1 MEKVVITGLGAVC
14 SLGDSVGEIWDN
26 LIAGKS
32 GIGKIERI
40 STEKHDSTVAAE
52 IKNSEGFE
60 SVCKKYWT
68 RRQLNTVTSP
78 SRLVLATAVEAIED
92 CGIDLENYDKDRV
105 AVIYGIA
112 DAGFEDAEREKM
124 TNIILKTM
132 PSSVPS
138 LISEKFG
145 FHGVSFNLSCA
156 CASSGYAIALGAQLI
171 ETGVY
176 DVVVAGG
183 LSNYVTHDRISGF
196 NQILAMSANPDPE
209 TASRPFTKNRDGFIL
224 GEGAG
229 TVILESET
237 SAKKRNARVHAKL
250 SGYAC
255 YSESSNMTAP
265 LEDGEG
271 MRIVMERAIK
281 KAGLTPDKIDYIN
294 AHGTSTYLNDKYET
308 TAIKNLFG
316 KHAYELSVSS
326 TKSAIGHTLAAGSVI
341 EGIVTIKALN
351 ENIVPPTIHYDVPDP
366 ELDLDYTPNVAK
378 KREINVA
385 LSNSY
390 GFGGQ
395 DVTLI
400 FEK

>member
-1 MEKVVITGLGAVC
+1 MEKVVITGMGAVC
-14 SLGDSVGEIWDN
+14 SLGNSVDEIWN
-26 LIAGKS
+26 NVIEGKS
-32 GIGKIERI
+32 GFGKIKRI
-40 STEKHDSTVAAE
+40 STENHDTTVAAE
-52 IKNSEGFE
+52 LPNDEFE
-60 SVCKKYWT
+60 TYVKKYWT
-68 RRQLNTVTSP
+68 KRQLSVTTSA
-78 SRLVLATAVEAIED
+78 SRLTMATAVQAIED
-92 CGIDLENYDKDRV
+92 CAIPEDYDKDRV
-105 AVIYGIA
+105 AVLMGIA
-112 DAGFEDAEREKM
+112 DNGFEDAEREKM
-124 TNIILKTM
+124 NNLCLKIM

-171 ETGVY
+171 ESGVY
-176 DVVVAGG
+176 DMVVVSG
-183 LSNYVTHDRISGF
+183 LSNYITHDRLTGF

-209 TASRPFTKNRDGFIL
+209 TACRPFTKNRDGFIM

-229 TVILESET
+229 TIILESES
-237 SAKKRNARVHAKL
+237 SAKKRNAKVHAKL
-250 SGYAC
+250 TGYAC

-271 MRIVMERAIK
+271 MRLVMERAIK

-326 TKSAIGHTLAAGSVI
+326 TKSAIGHTLGAGSVI

>member
-1 MEKVVITGLGAVC
+1 MEKVVITGMGAIC
-14 SLGDSVGEIWDN
+14 SLGNDVDEIWNN

-32 GIGKIERI
+32 GFGKITRI
-40 STEKHDSTVAAE
+40 STENHDSTVAAQVDDE
-52 IKNSEGFE
+52 AFE
-60 SVCKKYWT
+60 VIAKKYWS
-68 RRQLNTVTSP
+68 RRQLNSVP
-78 SRLVLATAVEAIED
+78 APCRLLMATAAQAIED
-92 CGIDLENYDKDRV
+92 CGIDLENYDRDRIAVLMGV
-105 AVIYGIA
+105 A
-112 DAGFEDAEREKM
+112 DNGFEDAEREKM
-124 TNIILKTM
+124 TNIVIKTM
-132 PSSVPS
+132 PSSGPS
-138 LISEKFG
+138 LISERFG
-145 FHGVSFNLSCA
+145 LHGVSFNLSCA
-156 CASSGYAIALGAQLI
+156 CASSGYAVALGAQLI
-171 ETGVY
+171 ESGVY

-183 LSNYVTHDRISGF
+183 LSNYVTHDRVRGF

-209 TASRPFTKNRDGFIL
+209 TACRPFTKNRDGFIL

-229 TVILESET
+229 TFILESES

-250 SGYAC
+250 TGYAC

-265 LEDGEG
+265 LEDGAG
-271 MRIVMERAIK
+271 MKIVMERAIA

-326 TKSAIGHTLAAGSVI
+326 TKSAIGHTLGAGSVI
-341 EGIVTIKALN
+341 EGAVTIKALN
-351 ENIVPPTIHYDVPDP
+351 ENIVPPTIHYDEPDP

-395 DVTLI
+395 NVTLI